1 MTAEVGILNKQG
13 IVLAADSAVTIGGN
27 RVYNTTNKLFT
38 LGPNHFIGLM
48 VYGNAEFMNH
58 PWSTI
63 FEAFGRSIGSDKL
76 ESTQLYADKL
86 VEFVRESNF
95 LQDKAL
101 QTDFIITTSYK
112 ILQSVFSTAENYLMS
127 NNAKPNQL
135 KEIILKELCNI
146 LAEFKKEEKLTKKY
160 EFNDFIKSNKD
171 AITGSLMNYMPE
183 NDLEKVVI
191 NLLLEGELF
200 DMYNELLYYFLVTGG
215 DTSSSSGI
223 VVAGYGSNELFPSVF
238 SFDFFCNLDEH
249 LVYSLDQKTK
259 VGPKITEEISTAA
272 ILPFAQN
279 DVAVTLLNG
288 ISPQMSSSLFK
299 ILDECHLS
307 QSQISD
313 IVNKL
318 SEEQDKQFISPMVS
332 SIATMNIRELA
343 DVAETLVN
351 VTEFKRKY
359 TSEVATVGGPI
370 DVLAINCSEGPIW
383 IKQKHYFNLDDN
395 PDFRNRRKK
404 Q

>member
-38 LGPNHFIGLM
+38 LGSNHFIGLM

-63 FEAFGRSIGSDKL
+63 FEAFGRFIGSDSLK
-76 ESTQLYADKL
+76 STQLYASKL
-86 VEFVRESNF
+86 VEFVRESSF

-112 ILQSVFSTAENYLMS
+112 ILQSVFNTAKNYLMS
-127 NNAKPNQL
+127 TNADPNKL
-135 KEIILKELCNI
+135 KKIILKESSDI
-146 LAEFKKEEKLTKKY
+146 LDDFKKRNKLTKEY
-160 EFNDFIKSNKD
+160 EFDDFIESNKE
-171 AITGSLMNYMPE
+171 AIKGSLMNYRAT
-183 NDLEKVVI
+183 NDVEKLVTE
-191 NLLLEGELF
+191 LLLEDELF
-200 DMYNELLYYFLVTGG
+200 DIFNKLLYYFLVTGG
-215 DTSSSSGI
+215 DALSSSGI
-223 VVAGYGSNELFPSVF
+223 VVAGYGNDELFPSVF
-238 SFDFFCNLDEH
+238 SFDFFCNLDKH
-249 LVYSLDQKTK
+249 LVYAVGRSTI
-259 VGPKITEEISTAA
+259 VGPKSTENTATA
-272 ILPFAQN
+272 GILPFAQN

-288 ISPQMSSSLFK
+288 ISPQMSNSLFK
-299 ILDECHLS
+299 ILEECNFS
-307 QSQISD
+307 QKQISD
-313 IVNKL
+313 VADKL
-318 SEEQDKQFISPMVS
+318 SEEQNKQFVRPMVS

-370 DVLAINCSEGPIW
+370 DVLAINCAEGPIW
-383 IKQKHYFNLDDN
+383 IKQKHYFKLDEN
-395 PDFRNRRKK
+395 PDFQNRRKR